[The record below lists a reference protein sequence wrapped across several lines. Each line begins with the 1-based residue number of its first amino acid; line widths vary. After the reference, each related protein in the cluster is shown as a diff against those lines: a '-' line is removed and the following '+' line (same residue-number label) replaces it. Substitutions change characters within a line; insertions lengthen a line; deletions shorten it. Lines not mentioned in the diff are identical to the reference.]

1 MIDEYTAA
9 AARTALRKHRGE
21 VVTVM
26 PLPDDYAYITVPKR
40 AVFDLIAQAEA
51 AGAAVSVNT
60 HGDTMFV
67 SANGGYLDD

>member
-1 MIDEYTAA
+1 MIDEYTTA

-51 AGAAVSVNT
+51 AGAVVYINVYA
-60 HGDTMFV
+60 GTMFV
-67 SANGGYLDD
+67 SANGGYLDE